1 MSKFQ
6 VGEIVTPKP
15 YYIGSSKPYKVFSYD
30 ITTKKYK
37 LAVPPF
43 RHTGGTDPKVIQAT
57 WEEYELEYYKPSVRI
72 KREEI
77 DTSLTTVVSPSLSSV
92 SINPDLLISKFPFEN
107 ELCKIESEEINMKD
121 ILEIYKKRKREKL
134 EKEHKAIKE
143 SIREEDEISQILKNT
158 NKLIQETD
166 PTRVFPELLTDI
178 YSTKTLEKEK
188 EVDKEYKQQ
197 LTELDELIEEVEGY
211 FAMTTD
217 FTERKAILRNYDIID
232 KKGKLII

>member
-15 YYIGSSKPYKVFSYD
+15 SYIGSSKPYKVFSYD
-30 ITTKKYK
+30 ITTEKYK

-43 RHTGGTDPKVIQAT
+43 RHTGGLDPKVIQAT

-92 SINPDLLISKFPFEN
+92 SINPLLYKSSFDN
-107 ELCKIESEEINMKD
+107 ELCKIESEEINMKN
-121 ILEIYKKRKREKL
+121 ILEIYKERKRAKI
-134 EKEHKAIKE
+134 EKEHRAIKE
-143 SIREEDEISQILKNT
+143 SIREEDEISQILKNA

-166 PTRVFPELLTDI
+166 PTRVFPELLIDI

-188 EVDKEYKQQ
+188 EVDKEYREKIN
-197 LTELDELIEEVEGY
+197 ELNEMVEEIEGY